1 MSKKLKEIVIL
12 KDDAVFWLDKN
23 GRWRNKDGEFEHKRI
38 IEYFHSSIKKDRDGY
53 HLQQIIEDCQE
64 KVYFNYE
71 DTALFVFD
79 VITDQDIS
87 LILNTKKRIKLK
99 PKKLSIKGDNLYMSV
114 GEERIKFAEKGLIK
128 ISEFIEYDND
138 QYFIRIKNR
147 RYKIQTLS

>member
-38 IEYFHSSIKKDRDGY
+38 IEYFHSSIRKDRDGY
-53 HLQQIIEDCQE
+53 HLQQIIGDCQE

-79 VITDQDIS
+79 VITDQDIF

-147 RYKIQTLS
+147 RYKIQKP

>member
-38 IEYFHSSIKKDRDGY
+38 IEYFHSSIRKDRGGY
-53 HLQQIIEDCQE
+53 HLQQIIGGCQE
-64 KVYFNYE
+64 KVYFNHE

-79 VITDQDIS
+79 VITDQDIF

-99 PKKLSIKGDNLYMSV
+99 PKKLSIKGDNLYMSE
-114 GEERIKFAEKGLIK
+114 GEERIKFAENGLTK

-147 RYKIQTLS
+147 RYKIQTP

>member
-12 KDDAVFWLDKN
+12 KDDAVFWLDEN

-38 IEYFHSSIKKDRDGY
+38 IEYFHSSIKKDSDGY
-53 HLQQIIEDCQE
+53 HLQQIIGDCRE

-79 VITDQDIS
+79 VISDQDIF

-114 GEERIKFAEKGLIK
+114 GKERIKFAEKGLIK
-128 ISEFIEYDND
+128 ISEFIEYDSN

-147 RYKIQTLS
+147 RYKIQKP

>member
-99 PKKLSIKGDNLYMSV
+99 PKKLSIKGDNLYVSV

>member
-1 MSKKLKEIVIL
+1 MSKKLQEIVIL

-53 HLQQIIEDCQE
+53 HLQQIIGDCQE
-64 KVYFNYE
+64 KAYFNYE

-79 VITDQDIS
+79 VITDQDIF

-147 RYKIQTLS
+147 RYKIQN

>member
-1 MSKKLKEIVIL
+1 MSKKLQEIVIL

-53 HLQQIIEDCQE
+53 HLQQIIGDCQE

-79 VITDQDIS
+79 VITDQDIF

-147 RYKIQTLS
+147 RYKIQN